1 MSSVVGILS
10 DEPEQEEVEEEAPQ
24 FSLAELSLDAT
35 EMAKYGGIKSMS
47 CGSDILIF
55 GTAKGRVFVYNL
67 ETETPSFYDIVR
79 KSTEEVYK
87 VFCDPTGSHVLV
99 CMDNCD
105 LYYAHTSF
113 SRPRKLEKARS
124 RSGKG
129 FLVEAVAW
137 DKTNRDTSA
146 TGSVLLASED
156 GCVYEIV
163 LNTKDTMKNFRLLA
177 EVTEGRPIQG
187 IVYEQ
192 HEKQKTFSA
201 VVATSN
207 RLYTFTNK
215 PSLEELFS
223 RDGITELPSDLEF
236 AHLTQSKKWVAW
248 LTGAGVYHFVYSNGT
263 ASETCLFQYEPTLKV
278 SPLAVALCEYH
289 ILVLYTDRV
298 CAYLSPPGKS
308 DKNEKPVKVA
318 EFPVKN
324 ALSIM
329 RDPATGSIFL
339 CSDKRAYEVTVVD
352 EGRNVWKVF
361 LERKQWD
368 LATRYAKT
376 DEQLAI
382 IHETRANSLYAS
394 GEIEDAARIWA
405 RTNSG
410 FEEIALKLLKH
421 EKALRMFLTEKLRI
435 MKNQQG
441 SETQRTCIGTW
452 LLEIH
457 LNAIQRKGSEKPE
470 ERDRAVEEFRAFLT
484 DHADILNKHTTTS
497 MILSYGYLDEL
508 IFYCQQVGDYEKI
521 VSHYVSYAQ
530 YKRALG
536 VLSKLKDSA
545 EHVHLFY
552 RYTSV
557 LLENCP
563 AEMVEVLIKS
573 STVQPAQIINVL
585 VATNHPESTKYLEHV
600 VYVRRS
606 KDASVHNFLFRKLL
620 EREDD
625 SANKYLE
632 SSYNHVDLKYALRLS
647 IERSRQHEQIIIYSL
662 MGLFENAMTTAL
674 QLGDVELAIE
684 NAERVEDLV
693 LKKKLYLQVAKH
705 VVSVKKDIRDAMA
718 LIHRCG
724 LIKIED
730 VLPFFPDFALIDDF
744 KDEICASLEE
754 YNEEI
759 GALREEMNEAMQ
771 MAELIRT
778 DIRELRGRH
787 GYVSASQK
795 CAFSGQMLNGR
806 AFVLF
811 PCGHAFLEDVL
822 VQEVAKRNRVVRT
835 RASAGDKKEV
845 DEMVAREC
853 PLCGEMMIR
862 LTDEPF
868 ISLDEVSVESSW
880 SVM

>member
-1 MSSVVGILS
+1 
-10 DEPEQEEVEEEAPQ
+10 
-24 FSLAELSLDAT
+24 
-35 EMAKYGGIKSMS
+35 
-47 CGSDILIF
+47 
-55 GTAKGRVFVYNL
+55 
-67 ETETPSFYDIVR
+67 
-79 KSTEEVYK
+79 
-87 VFCDPTGSHVLV
+87 
-99 CMDNCD
+99 
-105 LYYAHTSF
+105 
-113 SRPRKLEKARS
+113 
-124 RSGKG
+124 
-129 FLVEAVAW
+129 
-137 DKTNRDTSA
+137 
-146 TGSVLLASED
+146 
-156 GCVYEIV
+156 
-163 LNTKDTMKNFRLLA
+163 
-177 EVTEGRPIQG
+177 
-187 IVYEQ
+187 
-192 HEKQKTFSA
+192 
-201 VVATSN
+201 
-207 RLYTFTNK
+207 
-215 PSLEELFS
+215 
-223 RDGITELPSDLEF
+223 
-236 AHLTQSKKWVAW
+236 
-248 LTGAGVYHFVYSNGT
+248 
-263 ASETCLFQYEPTLKV
+263 
-278 SPLAVALCEYH
+278 
-289 ILVLYTDRV
+289 
-298 CAYLSPPGKS
+298 
-308 DKNEKPVKVA
+308 
-318 EFPVKN
+318 
-324 ALSIM
+324 
-329 RDPATGSIFL
+329 
-339 CSDKRAYEVTVVD
+339 
-352 EGRNVWKVF
+352 
-361 LERKQWD
+361 
-368 LATRYAKT
+368 
-376 DEQLAI
+376 
-382 IHETRANSLYAS
+382 
-394 GEIEDAARIWA
+394 
-405 RTNSG
+405 
-410 FEEIALKLLKH
+410 
-421 EKALRMFLTEKLRI
+421 
-435 MKNQQG
+435 
-441 SETQRTCIGTW
+441 
-452 LLEIH
+452 
-457 LNAIQRKGSEKPE
+457 
-470 ERDRAVEEFRAFLT
+470 
-484 DHADILNKHTTTS
+484 
-497 MILSYGYLDEL
+497 
-508 IFYCQQVGDYEKI
+508 VGDYEKI